1 MSATNKTTDKEK
13 SKKADWKRMFY
24 YNWIVRNVPY
34 FLFVAVITTVYIA
47 NGHFANKTMRKISAT
62 EKKIKEMDYE
72 FKTVKRQVIF
82 MSKESELAKAVE
94 PIGLKEL
101 TTPVIKINIAE
112 QK

>member
-1 MSATNKTTDKEK
+1 MSAKVKNTESEK
-13 SKKADWKRMFY
+13 SKKIDWKRMFY

-34 FLFVAVITTVYIA
+34 FLFIAVITTIYIA
-47 NGHFANKTMRKISAT
+47 NGHYANKTIRKISAT
-62 EKKIKEMDYE
+62 EKKLKEMDYE
-72 FKTVKRQVIF
+72 FKTAKRQVIF

-101 TTPVIKINIAE
+101 TTPVIKIDIDK

>member
-1 MSATNKTTDKEK
+1 MSETNKTTEKEK
-13 SKKADWKRMFY
+13 SKKIEWNKKFY

-47 NGHFANKTMRKISAT
+47 NGHYANKTMRKISAT
-62 EKKIKEMDYE
+62 EKRIKEMDYE

-101 TTPVIKINIAE
+101 TTPVIKINADN